1 MSRIKQKITKLRNYF
16 FTGLFV
22 ILPTIVTIWI
32 VVFIFKLFGAPVGKF
47 INVLFLG
54 KGLNKFSEV
63 VLGFLIAVS
72 LISLI
77 GYLAN
82 ITFLKRIANLIED
95 YLHRIPLVNMIYPA
109 VKKMIKAITTD
120 NKTFQRVVLIE
131 YPRKG
136 LYSVGFVTK
145 EVFPNVL
152 KEIEAEKRLV
162 SVFVPTTPNPTSG
175 FIVLV
180 PRNEI
185 KSVDISVEDGIKMIV
200 SAGFVSPD
208 EV

>member
-1 MSRIKQKITKLRNYF
+1 MNMLKKKMTRLRNYF

-47 INVLFLG
+47 LNVLFFA
-54 KGLNKFSEV
+54 KGLDKASEV
-63 VLGFLIAVS
+63 ILGFLIAVS

-82 ITFLKRIANLIED
+82 ITFLKRIANSIEE
-95 YLHRIPLVNMIYPA
+95 YLHKIPLINMIYPA

-136 LYSVGFVTK
+136 LYSLCFVTK

-152 KEIEAEKRLV
+152 NESENEKRLV

-175 FIVLV
+175 FILLV